1 MTTNNNSNYN
11 NTRTTTSTTT
21 NATHNLRYLNSDDD
35 YKVHHNDP
43 DIRGWDIHTVG
54 GEEIGEV
61 ENLVFDPATK
71 KVRYAVVEL
80 EDDLFQSNDR
90 TFRERFT
97 ATVNDIFDND
107 DDQHILIPIGLI
119 DVDRNSKRLTV
130 RGSQPAVYYAN
141 APRYTYSKNSG
152 YIGSPDYEVAV
163 ARWYATHNE
172 DDHVRNYYSTDRY
185 TPETFKGHS
194 RINDDTFYGS
204 SLFDRD
210 AFRSGQNDAATT
222 RRGSSL
228 DPAGPIG
235 S

>member
-1 MTTNNNSNYN
+1 MTTNK
-11 NTRTTTSTTT
+11 NTYGSTTTT
-21 NATHNLRYLNSDDD
+21 NANTTSHDLRYLNEDDD

-43 DIRGWDIHTVG
+43 DIRGWDIYTTT

-61 ENLVFDPATK
+61 ENLIFDPVTK

-90 TFRERFT
+90 TFRERFV

-107 DDQHILIPIGLI
+107 DDQHILIPMGLI
-119 DVDRNSKRLTV
+119 SVNKDDKRLTV
-130 RGSQPAVYYAN
+130 RGTQPAVYYAN
-141 APRYTYSKNSG
+141 APRYTYSKKAN

-163 ARWYATHNE
+163 ARWYATHDE
-172 DDHVRNYYSTDRY
+172 DDNVRNYYSTDRY

-194 RINDDTFYGS
+194 RISDDTFYGT

-210 AFRSGQNDAATT
+210 AFRSGTNNAATT
-222 RRGSSL
+222 RRGSTL